1 MNKVDRYK
9 ILIRHMITVG
19 LIASQKDLGAKMG
32 YANETTISQI
42 INGKVKEPK
51 DFIERLMSFVP
62 NLNREWLENGI
73 GTMFTTDQSSG
84 QQFNGPILGDN
95 PQFSG
100 RDTVNNPPCTFGAD
114 IDKIIEAINA
124 QAKLTEEAHDIAKRA
139 QDQIDRAQA
148 QVDVAQQQMNRLL
161 SMLEMKFNIQSI

>member
-1 MNKVDRYK
+1 MTENKRIKTLVHW
-9 ILIRHMITVG
+9 LISQGI
-19 LIASQKDLGAKMG
+19 IASQQDLGEKFG
-32 YANETTISQI
+32 IANKSYLSQLV
-42 INGKVKEPK
+42 NGRATSP
-51 DFIERLMSFVP
+51 DFINKLSKLDERI
-62 NLNREWLENGI
+62 NTEWLETGN
-73 GTMFTTDQSSG
+73 GTMIIEENASG

-100 RDTVNNPPCTFGAD
+100 RDTVNNPPCTFGVEVE
-114 IDKIIEAINA
+114 KILEAINA

-161 SMLEMKFNIQSI
+161 AMLEMKFNIQST